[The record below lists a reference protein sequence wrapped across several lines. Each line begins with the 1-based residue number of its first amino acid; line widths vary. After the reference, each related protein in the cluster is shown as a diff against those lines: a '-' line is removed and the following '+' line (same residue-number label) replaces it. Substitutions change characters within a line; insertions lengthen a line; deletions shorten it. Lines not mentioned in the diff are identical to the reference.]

1 MSTSHSHDFDFLF
14 GSWRVLHRRL
24 KQRLVNDNEWQS
36 FEGSCT
42 VQPLLGGLG
51 NIDDNL
57 LQLPGGSYRAAS
69 LRSFDPATRQWAIWW
84 LDGRNPHQLDV
95 PVVGGFDNGVGSFY
109 AHDSH
114 NGQPIVVRFSWL
126 DTGTASPRWEQA
138 FSVDGGASWEVN
150 WTMVFVRSGLSQ
162 APSDAAPTQ

>member
-1 MSTSHSHDFDFLF
+1 
-14 GSWRVLHRRL
+14 LHRRL
-24 KQRLVNDNEWQS
+24 KQRLVNDHAWQS

-95 PVVGGFDNGVGSFY
+95 PVVGGFEDGVGSFY
-109 AHDSH
+109 ANDTFE
-114 NGQPIVVRFSWL
+114 GRPIVVRFCWL

-138 FSVDGGASWEVN
+138 FSADGGVSWEVN

-162 APSDAAPTQ
+162 ASSDAAPTQ